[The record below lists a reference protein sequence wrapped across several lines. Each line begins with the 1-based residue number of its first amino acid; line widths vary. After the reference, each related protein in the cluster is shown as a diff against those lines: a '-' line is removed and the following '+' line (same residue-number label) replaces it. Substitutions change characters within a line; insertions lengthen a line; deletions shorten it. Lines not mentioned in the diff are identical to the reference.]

1 MDEKLLAE
9 VVQRLTRIEVKLE
22 EIINV
27 KKDVEDLKGEVI
39 ELKAKDTAQQKE
51 IEELKDNN
59 KWLTRLTI
67 GAIFTVITG
76 IIVACMKGLLG
87 F

>member
-22 EIINV
+22 EIVNV

-67 GAIFTVITG
+67 GAIFTVVTG
-76 IIVACMKGLLG
+76 IIVAIAKGLLG